1 MPSHLLVCFDN
12 GAAAALAAEPEHVKC
27 GGGAN
32 NQGGFMDFKFLYL
45 IAFLGVFVLFG
56 FVLGYTFAFFD
67 IHSNVSDYC
76 SMPIS
81 DDIGTQSH
89 S

>member
-1 MPSHLLVCFDN
+1 
-12 GAAAALAAEPEHVKC
+12 
-27 GGGAN
+27 
-32 NQGGFMDFKFLYL
+32 MDFKFLYL

-67 IHSNVSDYC
+67 IYSNISDYC

-81 DDIGTQSH
+81 DDIGIESD